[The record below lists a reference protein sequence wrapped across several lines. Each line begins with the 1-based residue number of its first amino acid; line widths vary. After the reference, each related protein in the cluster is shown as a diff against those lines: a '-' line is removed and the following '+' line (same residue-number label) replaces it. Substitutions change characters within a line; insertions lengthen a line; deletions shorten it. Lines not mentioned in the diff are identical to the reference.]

1 MGRARGAGGNRA
13 GSSCGPPRRGWTT
26 ATTPPPRSSRP
37 SANRSKATPSVA
49 PPKYVRTRTS
59 ERRGQKAPPAAE
71 EKLYRVALREALT
84 EEMERDD
91 SVYLIGEDIGK
102 FGGAYRVTEGLL
114 DKFGPQR
121 VVDAPI
127 AEEVIVGTAIGS
139 AMLGLRPVVEMMTI
153 NFSLVAYDQIVNNAA
168 KIRYMFGGEASVPMV
183 IRMPGGAGHQ
193 LSAQHSHSLEVL
205 YGLIPGLLVVAPTT
219 PEDAKGMLKSAIRAD
234 NPVMFLES
242 MSLYNVRGMV
252 PPGDYTV
259 PLGKAAV
266 RRSGSDVTIVG
277 VSRMAVLA
285 NEAAKQLEEEDI
297 DAEVID
303 LRSIRPIDWEP
314 IVDSVRKTSRCVV
327 VEEGWSTYGV
337 SAEIAAGVQ
346 ERSFDYLDAPIR
358 RLGGAQVPMP
368 YSLPLEKA
376 SIPTTE
382 DIKRLVRSALGKR
395 PNA

>member
-1 MGRARGAGGNRA
+1 MATRIAGPAARTQAA
-13 GSSCGPPRRGWTT
+13 
-26 ATTPPPRSSRP
+26 PPPD
-37 SANRSKATPSVA
+37 
-49 PPKYVRTRTS
+49 
-59 ERRGQKAPPAAE
+59 

-91 SVYLIGEDIGK
+91 NVYLIGEDIGK

-127 AEEVIVGTAIGS
+127 AEEGFVGLAIGS

-168 KIRYMFGGEASVPMV
+168 KIRYMFGGEAKVPMV

-193 LSAQHSHSLEVL
+193 LSAQHSHSLEVI

-219 PEDAKGMLKSAIRAD
+219 PEDAKGMLKSAIRSD

-242 MSLYNVRGMV
+242 MGLYNVRGIV
-252 PPGDYTV
+252 PAGDYTT
-259 PLGKAAV
+259 PIGKAAL
-266 RRSGSDVTIVG
+266 RRNGSDVTVVG
-277 VSRMAVLA
+277 ISRMAVLA
-285 NEAAKQLEEEDI
+285 VEAAKQLEEEDI

-314 IVDSVRKTSRCVV
+314 IADSVRKTGRCVV

-337 SAEIAAGVQ
+337 TAEIAAGVQ
-346 ERSFDYLDAPIR
+346 ERCFDYLDAPVR

-368 YSLPLEKA
+368 YSLPLERA
-376 SIPTTE
+376 SIPTSE
-382 DIKRLVRSALGKR
+382 DIKKLVRSVVGK
-395 PNA
+395 

>member
-1 MGRARGAGGNRA
+1 M
-13 GSSCGPPRRGWTT
+13 
-26 ATTPPPRSSRP
+26 
-37 SANRSKATPSVA
+37 
-49 PPKYVRTRTS
+49 
-59 ERRGQKAPPAAE
+59 AE
-71 EKLYRVALREALT
+71 EKLYRVALREALA

-91 SVYLIGEDIGK
+91 SVYLVGEDIGK

-114 DKFGPQR
+114 DRFGPTR

-127 AEEVIVGTAIGS
+127 AEEAIVGTAIGS
-139 AMLGLRPVVEMMTI
+139 AMLGLRPVVELMTI

-168 KIRYMFGGEASVPMV
+168 KIRYMFGGEAKVPLV

-193 LSAQHSHSLEVL
+193 LSAQHSHSFEVL

-219 PEDAKGMLKSAIRAD
+219 PEDAKGMLKSAIRTD

-252 PPGDYTV
+252 PDGDYTT
-259 PLGKAAV
+259 PIGKAAV
-266 RRSGSDVTIVG
+266 RRAGNDITIVG

-285 NEAAKQLEEEDI
+285 HEAAKQLEEEDI

-303 LRSIRPIDWEP
+303 LRSIRPIDWPP
-314 IVDSVRKTSRCVV
+314 IVESVRRTSRCLV
-327 VEEGWSTYGV
+327 VEEGWATYGV
-337 SAEIAAGVQ
+337 TAEIAAGVQ
-346 ERSFDYLDAPIR
+346 ERCFDYLDAPIR

-376 SIPTTE
+376 SIPTSE
-382 DIKRLVRSALGKR
+382 DVKKLAREVVGRKPLDG
-395 PNA
+395 

>member
-1 MGRARGAGGNRA
+1 M
-13 GSSCGPPRRGWTT
+13 
-26 ATTPPPRSSRP
+26 ATTQARP
-37 SANRSKATPSVA
+37 QAEAKGT
-49 PPKYVRTRTS
+49 
-59 ERRGQKAPPAAE
+59 E
-71 EKLYRVALREALT
+71 EKLYRIALREALY

-91 SVYLIGEDIGK
+91 RVYLIGEDIGT

-139 AMLGLRPVVEMMTI
+139 AMLGLRPVVELMTI

-168 KIRYMFGGEASVPMV
+168 KIRYMFGGESSVPMV

-219 PEDAKGMLKSAIRAD
+219 PEDAKGLLKSAIRSD

-242 MSLYNVRGMV
+242 MSLYNIRGPV
-252 PPGDYTV
+252 PTGDYTT
-259 PLGKAAV
+259 PIGKAAV
-266 RRSGSDVTIVG
+266 RRTGSDVTIVG

-285 NEAAKQLEEEDI
+285 NEAGKQLEEEDI

-303 LRSIRPIDWEP
+303 LRSIRPIDWPP
-314 IVDSVRKTSRCVV
+314 IVESVRKTSRCVV

-337 SAEIAAGVQ
+337 TAEIAAGVQ
-346 ERSFDYLDAPIR
+346 ERCFDYLDAPIR

-368 YSLPLEKA
+368 YSMPLEKA
-376 SIPTTE
+376 SIPTVE
-382 DIKRLVRSALGKR
+382 DIKRLVRSTTGRSPDA
-395 PNA
+395 

>member
-1 MGRARGAGGNRA
+1 M
-13 GSSCGPPRRGWTT
+13 
-26 ATTPPPRSSRP
+26 
-37 SANRSKATPSVA
+37 
-49 PPKYVRTRTS
+49 
-59 ERRGQKAPPAAE
+59 AE
-71 EKLYRVALREALT
+71 EKLYRVALREALA

-91 SVYLIGEDIGK
+91 SVYLVGEDIGK

-114 DKFGPQR
+114 DRFGPTR

-127 AEEVIVGTAIGS
+127 AEEAIVGTAIGS
-139 AMLGLRPVVEMMTI
+139 AMLGLRPVVELMTI

-168 KIRYMFGGEASVPMV
+168 KIRYMFGGEAKVPLV

-193 LSAQHSHSLEVL
+193 LSAQHSHSFEVL

-219 PEDAKGMLKSAIRAD
+219 PEDAKGMLKSAIRTD

-252 PPGDYTV
+252 PDGDYTT
-259 PLGKAAV
+259 PIGKAAV
-266 RRSGSDVTIVG
+266 RRAGTDITIVG

-285 NEAAKQLEEEDI
+285 HEAAKQLEEEDI

-303 LRSIRPIDWEP
+303 LRSIRPIDWPP
-314 IVDSVRKTSRCVV
+314 IVESVRRTSRCLV
-327 VEEGWSTYGV
+327 VEEGWATYGV
-337 SAEIAAGVQ
+337 TAEIAAGVQ
-346 ERSFDYLDAPIR
+346 ERCFDYLDAPIR

-376 SIPTTE
+376 SIPTSE
-382 DIKRLVRSALGKR
+382 DVKKLAREVVGRKPLDG
-395 PNA
+395 

>member
-1 MGRARGAGGNRA
+1 M
-13 GSSCGPPRRGWTT
+13 
-26 ATTPPPRSSRP
+26 
-37 SANRSKATPSVA
+37 
-49 PPKYVRTRTS
+49 
-59 ERRGQKAPPAAE
+59 AE
-71 EKLYRVALREALT
+71 EKLYRVALREALA

-91 SVYLIGEDIGK
+91 SVYLVGEDIGK

-114 DKFGPQR
+114 DKFGPTR

-127 AEEVIVGTAIGS
+127 AEEAIVGSAIGS
-139 AMLGLRPVVEMMTI
+139 AMLGLRPVVELMTI

-168 KIRYMFGGEASVPMV
+168 KIRYMFGGEAKVPMV

-193 LSAQHSHSLEVL
+193 LSAQHSHSFEVL

-219 PEDAKGMLKSAIRAD
+219 PEDAKGMLKSAIRTD

-252 PPGDYTV
+252 PDGDYTT
-259 PLGKAAV
+259 PIGKAAV
-266 RRSGSDVTIVG
+266 RRAGTDITIVG

-285 NEAAKQLEEEDI
+285 HEAAKQLEEEDI

-303 LRSIRPIDWEP
+303 LRSIRPIDWPP
-314 IVDSVRKTSRCVV
+314 IVESVRRTSRCLV
-327 VEEGWSTYGV
+327 VEEGWATYGV
-337 SAEIAAGVQ
+337 TAEIAAGVQ
-346 ERSFDYLDAPIR
+346 ERCFDYLDAPIR

-376 SIPTTE
+376 SIPTSE
-382 DIKRLVRSALGKR
+382 DIKKLAREVVGRKPLDG
-395 PNA
+395 

>member
-1 MGRARGAGGNRA
+1 M
-13 GSSCGPPRRGWTT
+13 
-26 ATTPPPRSSRP
+26 
-37 SANRSKATPSVA
+37 
-49 PPKYVRTRTS
+49 
-59 ERRGQKAPPAAE
+59 AAE
-71 EKLYRVALREALT
+71 EKLYRVALREALA

-91 SVYLIGEDIGK
+91 SVYLVGEDIGK

-114 DKFGPQR
+114 DRFGAQR

-127 AEEVIVGTAIGS
+127 AEEAIVGSAIGS
-139 AMLGLRPVVEMMTI
+139 AMLGLRPVVELMTI

-168 KIRYMFGGEASVPMV
+168 KIRYMFGGEAKVPIV

-219 PEDAKGMLKSAIRAD
+219 PEDAKGMLKSAIRTD

-252 PPGDYTV
+252 PDGDYTT
-259 PLGKAAV
+259 PIGKAAI
-266 RRSGSDVTIVG
+266 RRTGTDITIVG

-285 NEAAKQLEEEDI
+285 HEAAKQLEEEDI

-303 LRSIRPIDWEP
+303 LRSIRPIDWPP
-314 IVDSVRKTSRCVV
+314 IVESVRRTSRCLV
-327 VEEGWSTYGV
+327 VEEGWATYGV
-337 SAEIAAGVQ
+337 TAEIAAGVQ
-346 ERSFDYLDAPIR
+346 ERCFDYLDAPIR

-376 SIPTTE
+376 SIPTSE
-382 DIKRLVRSALGKR
+382 DIKKLAREVVGRKPLNV
-395 PNA
+395 

>member
-1 MGRARGAGGNRA
+1 M
-13 GSSCGPPRRGWTT
+13 
-26 ATTPPPRSSRP
+26 
-37 SANRSKATPSVA
+37 
-49 PPKYVRTRTS
+49 
-59 ERRGQKAPPAAE
+59 AE
-71 EKLYRVALREALT
+71 EKLYRVALREALA

-91 SVYLIGEDIGK
+91 SVYLVGEDIGK

-114 DKFGPQR
+114 DRFGPTR

-127 AEEVIVGTAIGS
+127 AEEAIVGSAIGS
-139 AMLGLRPVVEMMTI
+139 AMLGLRPVVELMTI

-168 KIRYMFGGEASVPMV
+168 KIRYMFGGEAKVPLV

-193 LSAQHSHSLEVL
+193 LSAQHSHSFEVL

-219 PEDAKGMLKSAIRAD
+219 PEDAKGMLKSAIRTD

-252 PPGDYTV
+252 PDGDYTT
-259 PLGKAAV
+259 PIGKAAV
-266 RRSGSDVTIVG
+266 RRAGTDITIVG

-285 NEAAKQLEEEDI
+285 HEAAKQLEEEDI

-303 LRSIRPIDWEP
+303 LRSIRPIDWPP
-314 IVDSVRKTSRCVV
+314 IVESVRRTSRCLV
-327 VEEGWSTYGV
+327 VEEGWATYGV
-337 SAEIAAGVQ
+337 TAEIAAGVQ
-346 ERSFDYLDAPIR
+346 ERCFDYLDAPIR

-376 SIPTTE
+376 SIPTSE
-382 DIKRLVRSALGKR
+382 DVKKLAREVVGRKPLDG
-395 PNA
+395 

>member
-1 MGRARGAGGNRA
+1 MATRVAVPAGRAQGA
-13 GSSCGPPRRGWTT
+13 SPD
-26 ATTPPPRSSRP
+26 
-37 SANRSKATPSVA
+37 
-49 PPKYVRTRTS
+49 
-59 ERRGQKAPPAAE
+59 

-84 EEMERDD
+84 EEMERDEN
-91 SVYLIGEDIGK
+91 VYLIGEDIGT

-114 DKFGPQR
+114 EKFGPLR
-121 VVDAPI
+121 VVDTPI
-127 AEEVIVGTAIGS
+127 AEEGFVGAAIGS
-139 AMLGLRPVVEMMTI
+139 AMLGLRPVVELMTI

-168 KIRYMFGGEASVPMV
+168 KIRYMFGGEAKVPLV

-193 LSAQHSHSLEVL
+193 LSAQHSHSLEVI
-205 YGLIPGLLVVAPTT
+205 YGLIPGLIVVAPTT
-219 PEDAKGMLKSAIRAD
+219 PEDAKGMLKSAIRTD

-242 MSLYNVRGMV
+242 MSLYNVRGIV

-259 PLGKAAV
+259 PLGKAAI
-266 RRSGSDVTIVG
+266 RRAGRDVTVVG

-285 NEAAKQLEEEDI
+285 FEAAKQLEEEDI

-314 IVDSVRKTSRCVV
+314 IVESVRKTGRCVV

-337 SAEIAAGVQ
+337 TAELAAGVQ
-346 ERSFDYLDAPIR
+346 ERCFDYLDAPVR

-376 SIPTTE
+376 SIPTSE
-382 DIKRLVRSALGKR
+382 DIKKLIRAVVGK
-395 PNA
+395 

>member
-1 MGRARGAGGNRA
+1 MATAPARA
-13 GSSCGPPRRGWTT
+13 
-26 ATTPPPRSSRP
+26 ATNP
-37 SANRSKATPSVA
+37 
-49 PPKYVRTRTS
+49 
-59 ERRGQKAPPAAE
+59 E
-71 EKLYRVALREALT
+71 EKLYRVALREALG

-91 SVYLIGEDIGK
+91 SVFLIGEDIGK

-114 DKFGPQR
+114 DRFGPQR

-153 NFSLVAYDQIVNNAA
+153 NFSLVAYDQIINNAA
-168 KIRYMFGGEASVPMV
+168 KIRYMFGGESKVPMV
-183 IRMPGGAGHQ
+183 VRMPGGAGHQ

-219 PEDAKGMLKSAIRAD
+219 PEDAKGMLKSAIRTD

-242 MSLYNVRGMV
+242 MSLYNVKGIV
-252 PPGDYTV
+252 PTGDYTV
-259 PLGKAAV
+259 PLGKAAL
-266 RRSGSDVTIVG
+266 RRRGSDVTVVG

-285 NEAAKQLEEEDI
+285 NEAAKQLEEEDV

-303 LRSIRPIDWEP
+303 LRSIRPIDWPP
-314 IVDSVRKTSRCVV
+314 IVESVRRTGRCVV
-327 VEEGWSTYGV
+327 VEEGWATYGV
-337 SAEIAAGVQ
+337 TAEIAAGVQ
-346 ERSFDYLDAPIR
+346 ERCFDYLDAPIL

-376 SIPTTE
+376 SIPTSE
-382 DIKRLVRSALGKR
+382 DIKQLVRRVIGRKAD
-395 PNA
+395 A